1 MNNTVLVQNVES
13 EELVQRSPSAKE
25 MVMEAMRFNMADS
38 VTRATLQ
45 SPRTRVRT
53 WSKMVD
59 VIMLVGGR
67 GSSPYESRTTLCY
80 EPIEDIWYTLAPTP

>member
-1 MNNTVLVQNVES
+1 MKNTLLVQNVET

-38 VTRATLQ
+38 VTKATLQ
-45 SPRTRVRT
+45 SPRTMTRT

-80 EPIEDIWYTLAPTP
+80 EPREDMWYTLAPAP